1 MDQHEGEVMNRK
13 PSAFS
18 TVKRVGEFLTGKRE
32 EPEPED
38 EMLTEGVPLVKLV
51 KRRLIDAPEVVM
63 LASPSSIQAERFR
76 RLKVVLAQESE
87 AGPRVIVVTSPGPSD
102 GKSLTALNLA
112 LAFAAD
118 KRGEVLLLDADLRLP
133 SVESFVSPHPHLGFS
148 ELLQGK
154 TTEDHVIL
162 EADNADLKILPA
174 GEPPRDP
181 VELLSSPRT
190 ESLMAALRERF
201 SWIIVDTPPAV
212 PFTDADVIGAHSDG
226 FLMVARSEKTS
237 RSLFEQ
243 ALGSVTTKPILGTVL
258 NDVTFHFADW
268 NKQGY
273 KYYHH
278 YYQRGNK

>member
-1 MDQHEGEVMNRK
+1 MNHK
-13 PSAFS
+13 PTVFS
-18 TVKRVGEFLTGKRE
+18 TGRKAGESLAQKLE
-32 EPEPED
+32 QPKSKN

-76 RLKVVLAQESE
+76 RLKVLLSNES
-87 AGPRVIVVTSPGPSD
+87 GGSPRVIVVTSPGPSD

-118 KRGEVLLLDADLRLP
+118 KRGEVLLVDADLRLP
-133 SVESFVSPHPHLGFS
+133 TIGSFVSPRPHLGLS
-148 ELLQGK
+148 ELLQGS

-162 EADNADLKILPA
+162 EVENACLKILPA
-174 GEPPRDP
+174 GEPPRNP

-190 ESLMAALRERF
+190 ESVMTSLRKRF
-201 SWIIVDTPPAV
+201 SQIIIDSPPVV
-212 PFTDADVIGAHSDG
+212 PFTDADVIGAFSDG

-237 RSLFEQ
+237 TSLFQ
-243 ALGSVTTKPILGTVL
+243 QSLQSVTTKPILGTVL

-268 NKQGY
+268 NKRGY
-273 KYYHH
+273 KRYHEYYLGV
-278 YYQRGNK
+278 RK